1 MDVQLEALQTE
12 CKRLRVLLEQAL
24 GGKPA
29 IQEKDMQDG
38 LSNDDKIKVEMAFQA
53 KEVQLNEKEEEVNL
67 LKGKVQQLQQIVIEK
82 NLQNSAL

>member
-1 MDVQLEALQTE
+1 
-12 CKRLRVLLEQAL
+12 
-24 GGKPA
+24 
-29 IQEKDMQDG
+29 MQDG

-67 LKGKVQQLQQIVIEK
+67 LKGKVQQLQQIVIDK